1 MGGMALVASFQKKL
15 SSRLTVVADFS
26 ISLESPSVMVLF
38 GPSGAGKTTILR
50 CLGGLERPDL
60 SPNPFPKGKGS
71 SPLSLGEGLGERSY
85 HGKILYGD
93 EIWFDSEQQIW
104 LPPQKRRIGYL
115 FQEYALFPHLTVE
128 QNIAYGLSHLSSRE
142 QRGRIA
148 EMVELLKLYSL
159 RGQRPGELSG
169 GERQR
174 VALAR
179 ALAPKPRLLLLDEP
193 LSALDAPTREQLRG
207 ELRRL
212 LLDFQIP
219 TIVVTHDRLEALSLG
234 DQMAVLIAGR
244 IRQVGSVPEV
254 FSRPAD
260 VAVAEAVGMEN
271 VLPARVLTSEHEIMT
286 LDVGGRELTA
296 VGSLSGSGVFACIRA
311 EDVIL
316 YKEAPVSISA
326 RNHLRGR
333 ITGLHSEGPLVRVTL
348 DCGFPLTALVT
359 RQAQEELGL
368 SEGGQVVAVIKAAA
382 IHLIAR

>member
-1 MGGMALVASFQKKL
+1 MALVASFQKEL

-26 ISLESPSVMVLF
+26 ISLENPSVMVLF

-50 CLGGLERPDL
+50 CLGGLDRPH
-60 SPNPFPKGKGS
+60 G
-71 SPLSLGEGLGERSY
+71 
-85 HGKILYGD
+85 GKILYGD

-142 QRGRIA
+142 QRERIA

-159 RGQRPGELSG
+159 RGQRPEELSG

-193 LSALDAPTREQLRG
+193 LSALDAPSREQLRG

-219 TIVVTHDRLEALSLG
+219 TIVVTHDRVEALSLG
-234 DQMAVLIAGR
+234 DQMAVLIAGQ
-244 IRQVGSVPEV
+244 IRQIGPVPEV
-254 FSRPAD
+254 FSCPAD
-260 VAVAEAVGMEN
+260 VIVAQAVGMEN
-271 VLPARVLTSEHEIMT
+271 VLPARVLASEYEIVT

-296 VGSLSGSGVFACIRA
+296 VGSVSASGVFACVRA

-326 RNHLRGR
+326 RNRLMGR